1 MKVSVR
7 TARFGI
13 ALIVLIGARAA
24 AAEVTGSFDG
34 QITGRKVVPTVAA
47 AAALSQAGSAVTGTL
62 ALGGDA
68 FAGAYLVQ
76 GKATTKRLK
85 LSGSAGATNIVWKA
99 KIVGDTLQG
108 KAKLKGSGGR
118 VVGTLVLQRNVSA
131 GDGSGCDAV
140 LAQNQTFFA
149 DKVLGQAMVS
159 CTVCHVPGGQA
170 SATRLHVTS
179 SDPTATARAIAVLVD
194 TANPTA
200 SRIIEKPLAVVPHG
214 GGQQITPG
222 SPEALIL
229 QQWVDLVA
237 QAHCN

>member
-1 MKVSVR
+1 MKPSVR
-7 TARFGI
+7 MTQIGI
-13 ALIVLIGARAA
+13 AVVVLIGARAA
-24 AAEVTGSFDG
+24 AADVTGSFDG
-34 QITGRKVVPTVAA
+34 QITGRKIVPTVAA

-85 LSGSAGATNIVWKA
+85 LSGSAGGASISWKA

-140 LAQNQTFFA
+140 LAQNQTFFV

-159 CTVCHVPGGQA
+159 CPACHVSGGQA
-170 SATRLHVTS
+170 SPTRLHVTS

-200 SRIIEKPLAVVPHG
+200 SRIVEKPLAIVPHG
-214 GGQQITPG
+214 GGQQIAPG
-222 SPEALIL
+222 SAEAQLL

-237 QAHCN
+237 QARCN